1 MKPEVMKRGAMKP
14 GAMKRVL
21 LVALTSLVALAGC
34 HSFKKENVQPPTPLA
49 KDFKPTVQV
58 TRVWTNS
65 VGEGAGESGVRLRPA
80 FADGVLYAAS
90 TDGKIAAI
98 DAASGKTL
106 WSKSSRTQG
115 WFGWG
120 DKKRADALYA
130 GGPMVSGDLL
140 VVGTLDGHVYGIN
153 AKDGSPRW
161 ESVVNSEVVASPFIS
176 GNLVIARTAD
186 GRLYGFDSATGERR
200 WVYDQGS
207 VPLLSL
213 RGEGP
218 LLVAN
223 GVVFFGSDDGKL
235 VALRLDTGDKL
246 WEQRLASG
254 EGRTEIDRLSDA
266 DGGILLDGS
275 TLFGAAYHGNLVAVD
290 GPSGRPLWGRPFS
303 TFTSLD
309 ISNNAIFG
317 VDADSQ
323 VWAFDK
329 NGGADMWKNDKLK
342 YRWLTGPAVQGDY
355 VVVGDLEGYVHWLQT
370 GDGALAARERLSKKP
385 IRAQPLVVGDTVFV
399 VDVKG
404 RIGAYRLAAH

>member
-1 MKPEVMKRGAMKP
+1 
-14 GAMKRVL
+14 MKRVL

-90 TDGKIAAI
+90 TNGKIAAI